1 MRVKLYCWFSV
12 DVTKIQTTKLSTLLR
27 FYFHDVLKGLKTI
40 LVKRSFCIS
49 FVRRKRK
56 WKFSLEISNSPLL
69 GNMQIHYLV
78 FFIRSLYSFIYFF
91 SGKSLLHSQ
100 RNLDNCV
107 ETMFAALLSSTK
119 RKAQTVIE
127 SRAARASVQSV
138 LTR

>member
-1 MRVKLYCWFSV
+1 MLRVKLYCWFSV

-69 GNMQIHYLV
+69 DNMQIHYLV
-78 FFIRSLYSFIYFF
+78 FFVRSLYSFICFLFFFVFVFLFLFLFF
-91 SGKSLLHSQ
+91 SGKFYSTAKEIWPIALKQCLL
-100 RNLDNCV
+100 RY
-107 ETMFAALLSSTK
+107 
-119 RKAQTVIE
+119 
-127 SRAARASVQSV
+127 
-138 LTR
+138 